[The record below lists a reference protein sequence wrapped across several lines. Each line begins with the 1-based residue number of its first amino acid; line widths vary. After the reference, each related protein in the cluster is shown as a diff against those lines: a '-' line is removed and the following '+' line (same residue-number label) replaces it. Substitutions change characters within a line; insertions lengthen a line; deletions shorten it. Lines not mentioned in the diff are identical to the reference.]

1 MQLRI
6 LIYLSFTYIVVI
18 LLGCKNDLQNTVVV
32 KDNLSAR
39 TDVGKNIQVN
49 YSEKSIRTA
58 ILTAPTMVKQE
69 DTANKTYFPDGIILR
84 LYDSIGNISSTMTSK
99 YGEHNHT
106 TNQMKAKDSVVVISA
121 DGRVLKAQELI
132 WMENER
138 QMKSFGQ
145 VEIRNKNE
153 IIYGDTLFADEN
165 LKRYVVKKIRGIVNV
180 TK

>member
-1 MQLRI
+1 MPKYF
-6 LIYLSFTYIVVI
+6 LISFI
-18 LLGCKNDLQNTVVV
+18 LLFFSCKNDLQNTKVE
-32 KDNLSAR
+32 KDALSAR
-39 TDVGKNIQVN
+39 TDVGKNIVVN
-49 YSEKSIRTA
+49 FSEKATRAA

-69 DTANKTYFPDGIILR
+69 DTAYKTYFPDGIVLK
-84 LYDSIGNISSTMTSK
+84 LYDSMGNISSTMTSK
-99 YGEHNHT
+99 YGEHDHK
-106 TNQMKAKDSVVVISA
+106 TNQMKARDSVLVVSA
-121 DGRVLKAQELI
+121 DGRILKSQELI

-138 QMKSFGQ
+138 KMQSYGQ